1 MMWRGK
7 AVGMRLGKCVRGEEL
22 WQCGWTFKPDIPSGG
37 LNIEFVMGY
46 DDNILIFN
54 ATRIGQLVEKTD
66 THWELEYNWGD
77 LWNLDWGEI
86 SETLELEWA
95 IESESELDSESEA
108 HVDSERDLSGE
119 QPQVVQWFTR
129 SELRRLRNPD

>member
-1 MMWRGK
+1 MNAYLTVSQCPHGTLNSAPDQGLTIEEFDCACRLTQTTKPGPKNDAYLMMWRGK

-66 THWELEYNWGD
+66 TH
-77 LWNLDWGEI
+77 
-86 SETLELEWA
+86 
-95 IESESELDSESEA
+95 
-108 HVDSERDLSGE
+108 
-119 QPQVVQWFTR
+119 
-129 SELRRLRNPD
+129 